1 MATVANHVRVDAD
14 DVLTV
19 GWGVPLPDGER
30 VVLRHATSG
39 AVRPG
44 RARGD
49 GLRWTL
55 PVGDLGTGDWE
66 ACLEAG
72 SIARP
77 LLTDDPGFSLDGLLA
92 YADRPRDRA
101 VRVIRSPDG
110 RVGLRVRAV
119 VPHAEVRAVHPG
131 GGEIRVT
138 GRLAYT
144 GPRPPAARL
153 VAVARGSGWRVA
165 WSARVEGTAFRV
177 CAPIDVLT
185 AEPPAIWDL
194 WLDAADVHAR
204 LACLLDDA
212 PGKRGKVSFPRQFA
226 GDRSVRPYYT
236 VRDELAF
243 ACHERERRDGTR

>member
-1 MATVANHVRVDAD
+1 MANHVRVDTD

-19 GWGVPLPDGER
+19 GWDAPLPDGER
-30 VVLRHATSG
+30 LVLRHAASG
-39 AVRPG
+39 TVRAG
-44 RARGD
+44 RAAGD
-49 GLRWTL
+49 GRRWTL
-55 PVGDLGTGDWE
+55 PAAGLDTGRWE
-66 ACLEAG
+66 ACIEAG

-92 YADRPRDRA
+92 YAERPRDRA
-101 VRVIRSPDG
+101 VRVTRAPDG
-110 RVGLRVRAV
+110 RVGLAVRAV

-144 GPRPPAARL
+144 GPRPADARL
-153 VAVARGSGWRVA
+153 VAVARGTGWRVA

-194 WLDAADVHAR
+194 WLDAAGVRAR
-204 LACLLDDA
+204 LATRLDDA
-212 PGKRGKVSFPRQFA
+212 PGKRGKVSYPRQFA

-236 VRDELAF
+236 ARDELAF
-243 ACHERERRDGTR
+243 ACHERADGNR